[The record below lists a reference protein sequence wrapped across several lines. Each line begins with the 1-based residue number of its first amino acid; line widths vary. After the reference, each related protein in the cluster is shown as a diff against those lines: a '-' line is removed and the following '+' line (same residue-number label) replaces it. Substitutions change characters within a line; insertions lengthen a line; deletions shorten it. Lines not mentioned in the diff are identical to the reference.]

1 MSTLAPSALALPS
14 SLATMIPPRPPGWGM
29 TRELFLR
36 NTGGAF
42 DLVTPAVSAADM
54 TISMLLD
61 DSRAARLVEQKAID
75 PTEPGLEDVLEAIHT
90 ATFGATTRS
99 AYEAEIK
106 RATERVFVDELM
118 NLANGAPMP
127 QARALATLYLQ
138 RIASQQ
144 SSSAAAPVIDQA
156 QAALLT
162 NDIKRFMDRPHT
174 NADIRQSPTAPPGAP
189 IGDMGMDWLS
199 RVARYCDWQYII
211 FDR

>member
-1 MSTLAPSALALPS
+1 
-14 SLATMIPPRPPGWGM
+14 
-29 TRELFLR
+29 
-36 NTGGAF
+36 
-42 DLVTPAVSAADM
+42 M
-54 TISMLLD
+54 TIGMLLD

-75 PTEPGLEDVLEAIHT
+75 PTEPGLDDVLEAIHA
-90 ATFGATTRS
+90 ATFGAATRS
-99 AYEAEIK
+99 PYEAEIK

-118 NLANGAPMP
+118 NLASGAPMP

-144 SSSAAAPVIDQA
+144 SATAAVPVADQA
-156 QAALLT
+156 TASLLA

-174 NADIRQSPTAPPGAP
+174 NADIRLAPAAPPGAP

-199 RVARYCDWQYII
+199 RVARYCDWQYDI